1 MFSLQGNEAFPTPSP
16 VSYRAAAAPHPHP
29 HPLGVEK
36 MQQSVS
42 GRGMIWWF
50 PLEID
55 DIFPYK

>member
-1 MFSLQGNEAFPTPSP
+1 MFSHQGNEAFPTPSP
-16 VSYRAAAAPHPHP
+16 VSYRAAAAALPHP

-50 PLEID
+50 P
-55 DIFPYK
+55 F